1 MVSIAAM
8 ADVWISPGQG
18 RTYTLLQLS
27 QIAASG
33 VKRPLPKLAPQAFT
47 LNDTIVISVN
57 DTLEIENKDNFQ
69 LKDVSGS
76 IFVDGAVKMSPKD
89 SATIRCITTF
99 SGESSK
105 PGQMVFRKGA
115 SNAIIRNMRLKGFLF
130 GGIQIVVSIYEI
142 PYSPRYG
149 IEMLCSSSLVL
160 QLSI

>member
-1 MVSIAAM
+1 MKKLLFITIAVMVSIAAM

-76 IFVDGAVKMSPKD
+76 IFVD
-89 SATIRCITTF
+89 IT
-99 SGESSK
+99 
-105 PGQMVFRKGA
+105 VR
-115 SNAIIRNMRLKGFLF
+115 
-130 GGIQIVVSIYEI
+130 
-142 PYSPRYG
+142 
-149 IEMLCSSSLVL
+149 
-160 QLSI
+160 